1 VAPDIPDNDDDR
13 RDRPLTHHWKVS
25 RDIIRRLGVK
35 ETGKRDF
42 DASLRAIL
50 TEAVLAHEAGQWVS
64 YSRRKAFYAG
74 LDRYHGTAY
83 TYANVLG
90 GVAEGVRL
98 GLLDETRALPG
109 DHQRTGLQSTFRA
122 TPALIEGYRGAELEY
137 ELRGLIRL
145 RNKIGDL
152 IGFSDTRETR
162 RMARELERI
171 NTVLRGVVLTV
182 TSSNVTRNGRTLVI
196 TRDGKVQHI
205 QQTTSELYR
214 IFGRSSFTKG
224 GRLIGWW
231 QSLPKDVRENLTING
246 EPVVEP
252 DFAAMHANILYG
264 MRGLTLEGDPYVTG
278 EFSRDEGKLAF
289 NIGLNARTPQ
299 SAIGA
304 ITEQLRCERKH
315 AAKLFK
321 AITSRNREVADAF
334 GCDMG
339 MTLMR
344 AESDITLGAVKL
356 STDAGIPVAPV
367 HDSMICP
374 AKNGGQVADF
384 MAAAMAKL
392 FGAIN
397 PCHVTIKGQNVP
409 HMGKRVFPVVCVGG
423 GFGGPSVG
431 VSACLPCF
439 APPPAAACGPLAPL
453 GAAADQQDRS
463 THLRTLWWPWV
474 PVAQQPDTV
483 PSIPP
488 DERKRIMDKL
498 LARRA
503 A

>member
-1 VAPDIPDNDDDR
+1 MSLDIPDNDDVR
-13 RDRPLTHHWKVS
+13 RDRPLGYRWTVN
-25 RDIIRRLGVK
+25 RDIIRRLDVK
-35 ETGKRDF
+35 ETGNRNF
-42 DASLRAIL
+42 DASVRSIL
-50 TEAVLAHEAGQWVS
+50 TEAVLAHEAGKWVS
-64 YSRRKAFYAG
+64 YSRRKQFYAR
-74 LDRYHGTAY
+74 LDRYHGAAY

-98 GLLDETRALPG
+98 GLLEENRALPG
-109 DHQRTGLQSTFRA
+109 DHERTGLQSTFRA
-122 TPALIEGYRGAELEY
+122 TPALIEGYRGAEFEY

-145 RNKIGDL
+145 RNEIGDL
-152 IGFSDTRETR
+152 IGFSDTDRTR
-162 RMARELERI
+162 RMTRELERI
-171 NTVLRGVVLTV
+171 NTVLRGVVLAV
-182 TSSNVTRNGRTLVI
+182 TGPNVTRNGRTLVI

-231 QSLPKDVRENLTING
+231 QSLPKDVRANLTING

-304 ITEQLRCERKH
+304 ITQELRCERKH

-321 AITSRNREVADAF
+321 AIKSRNREVADAF

-356 STDAGIPVAPV
+356 CTEAGIPVAPV

-384 MAAAMAKL
+384 MRRSAAKL
-392 FGAIN
+392 FVGTN
-397 PCHVTIKGQNVP
+397 PCHVTIKSKNVP
-409 HMGKRVFPVVCVGG
+409 HIGRDGVGPG
-423 GFGGPSVG
+423 GRACRGCAPAVG
-431 VSACLPCF
+431 VWR
-439 APPPAAACGPLAPL
+439 L
-453 GAAADQQDRS
+453 GLS
-463 THLRTLWWPWV
+463 V
-474 PVAQQPDTV
+474 
-483 PSIPP
+483 
-488 DERKRIMDKL
+488 
-498 LARRA
+498 
-503 A
+503 